1 MEEKE
6 SDRAQIK
13 LDIKRIE
20 KDTEKIYELEK
31 SILRIEKKILEIEEL
46 LRKEFELQDERN
58 IIMRHGLQ
66 GLIEHLKDQIS
77 KHKID
82 VRHKLFELYRNDTKL
97 RYPHEKI
104 LKVLISK
111 YDGHVFGFMNFSNL
125 VKEAKLGKNKAS
137 EYLATLEDLGYI
149 QTRRVGKKHLYKINV
164 RILEKELKKSITQN
178 NQEIEALVLEQQKGT
193 EDVQ

>member
-1 MEEKE
+1 MKKEEI
-6 SDRAQIK
+6 D
-13 LDIKRIE
+13 LKRIE
-20 KDTEKIYELEK
+20 KETVKIYELEK

-58 IIMRHGLQ
+58 VIMRHGLQ

-82 VRHKLFELYRNDTKL
+82 IRHKLFELYRNDTKL

-137 EYLATLEDLGYI
+137 EYFATLEDLDYI

-164 RILEKELKKSITQN
+164 RILEKELKNNIAKN
-178 NQEIEALVLEQQKGT
+178 NQEIEALTLDTEQPYN
-193 EDVQ
+193 EA